1 MKTTIEGYSL
11 IGASRGGS
19 GGETFHGENP
29 ANGEKLEPAFH
40 AAGEKEVER
49 TVQLA
54 KEAYVTFGETSGK
67 ERATFLCAIAA
78 QIEGVAA
85 EIKERAVAETGLPA
99 GRIEGETG
107 RTTGQLRLFA
117 NLIEEGSWVDA
128 RIDKSIADR
137 KPAPKPDI
145 RYMLKPMGPVVV
157 FCASNFPLAFSAAG
171 GDVAS
176 ALAGGN
182 TVIVKAH
189 HAHPGTAEIVGH
201 AVLRAVAECG
211 LPEGTYSLLYGS
223 GRVVGHALV
232 KHPDVKAVGFT
243 GSREGGRALFDLAS
257 ARPEPIPVYA
267 EMSSINPVF
276 LLPSAVAAGRRE
288 EVATGLQGSLTMGVG
303 QFCVNPGLVM
313 IAEGADAS
321 AFEESFAKKVSVTPP
336 GVMLHQGIRKSYGEG
351 VARKNKAPGVKPLAV
366 VPEAKGACL
375 ATPAVF
381 TTDAA
386 TFLKNPALS
395 EEVFGP
401 STLVVKAGSP
411 KELLRIAENFE
422 GQLTATIF
430 GTEEELLQHAELVRV
445 LRGKCGRLLFN
456 QFPTGVEVCHSMVHG
471 GPYPATT
478 DGRSTSVGTAAI
490 YRFVRPVCYQ
500 NFPQA
505 ALPDELKD
513 ANPLGIQ
520 RKVIGG

>member
-1 MKTTIEGYSL
+1 MKSTIEGYSL
-11 IGASRGGS
+11 IGASRGAT
-19 GGETFHGENP
+19 GGETFHAENP
-29 ANGEKLEPAFH
+29 ATAEKLEPAFH
-40 AAGEKEVER
+40 AANEKEVDR
-49 TVQLA
+49 AVQLA
-54 KEAYVTFGETSGK
+54 KTAFASYGETSGRN
-67 ERATFLCAIAA
+67 RAKFLRAIAA

-85 EIKERAVAETGLPA
+85 EIKERAVAETGLLP
-99 GRIEGETG
+99 GRIDGETA

-117 NLIEEGSWVDA
+117 EMLEEGSWVDA
-128 RIDKSIADR
+128 RIDKGIPDR
-137 KPAPKPDI
+137 KPAPKPEI
-145 RYMLKPMGPVVV
+145 RSMLKPLGPVVV

-171 GDVAS
+171 GDVVS
-176 ALAGGN
+176 ALAAGN
-182 TVIVKAH
+182 PVIVKAH
-189 HAHPGTAEIVGH
+189 HAHPGTAELVGH

-232 KHPDVKAVGFT
+232 KHPAVKAVGFT

-257 ARPEPIPVYA
+257 ARPEPIMVYA

-276 LLPSAVAAGRRE
+276 LLPSAVAAGRRD
-288 EVATGLQGSLTMGVG
+288 EVAAGLQGSLTMGVG

-321 AFEESFAKKVSVTPP
+321 AFEKTFAEKVGVTPP
-336 GVMLHQGIRKSYGEG
+336 GVMLHSGIRKSYGEG
-351 VARKNKAPGVKPLAV
+351 VARKNSAVGVKPLAV
-366 VPEAKGACL
+366 VPEVKGPCL

-381 TTDAA
+381 STDAA

-411 KELLRIAENFE
+411 KELLRIAENLE
-422 GQLTATIF
+422 GQLTATLF
-430 GTEEELLQHAELVRV
+430 GTEEELKQNAELVRV
-445 LRGKCGRLLFN
+445 LRAKCGRLLFN

-478 DGRSTSVGTAAI
+478 DGRSTSVGTASI
-490 YRFVRPVCYQ
+490 FRFTRPVCYQ
-500 NFPQA
+500 NFPQS

-513 ANPLGIQ
+513 ANPLKIQ
-520 RKVIGG
+520 RKVIG